1 MNDYE
6 IVYAYTIE
14 ELKKKVDEF
23 VKRGYKPAGGVA
35 WFVLKSYNSDTNVL
49 CQAVYREAEER
60 N

>member
-23 VKRGYKPAGGVA
+23 VKRGYKPAGGLTTFA
-35 WFVLKSYNSDTNVL
+35 KADGTPIHTMIL
-49 CQAVYREAEER
+49 CQAVYREEEG